1 MAALHRREMLRVMLG
16 GAVVAA
22 AGLALLPESAESA
35 PLTISKRLPA
45 PTENLV
51 EEAVVVVR
59 RRRWGRGEVMLV
71 APGTPRL
78 SLALG
83 LALIA
88 GRWLTLG
95 AGPAFGS
102 FWLRRSALSALS
114 LNDLTLAAGKLAVG

>member
-1 MAALHRREMLRVMLG
+1 
-16 GAVVAA
+16 
-22 AGLALLPESAESA
+22 
-35 PLTISKRLPA
+35 
-45 PTENLV
+45 
-51 EEAVVVVR
+51 
-59 RRRWGRGEVMLV
+59 MLV

-95 AGPAFGS
+95 ACPAFGS

>member
-1 MAALHRREMLRVMLG
+1 
-16 GAVVAA
+16 
-22 AGLALLPESAESA
+22 
-35 PLTISKRLPA
+35 
-45 PTENLV
+45 
-51 EEAVVVVR
+51 
-59 RRRWGRGEVMLV
+59 MLV

-78 SLALG
+78 SLASG